1 MHTHFPDKIAGII
14 YILHQKGFIKIKMT
28 IICKHSYH
36 LSIIPFSCFHKFLNM
51 MNHVEI
57 VLYNQSGII
66 VQSIWYAYMVQK
78 TSDIIAV
85 CIV

>member
-1 MHTHFPDKIAGII
+1 
-14 YILHQKGFIKIKMT
+14 
-28 IICKHSYH
+28 
-36 LSIIPFSCFHKFLNM
+36 M

-57 VLYNQSGII
+57 VSYNQSGII

-78 TSDIIAV
+78 TSDIIPV